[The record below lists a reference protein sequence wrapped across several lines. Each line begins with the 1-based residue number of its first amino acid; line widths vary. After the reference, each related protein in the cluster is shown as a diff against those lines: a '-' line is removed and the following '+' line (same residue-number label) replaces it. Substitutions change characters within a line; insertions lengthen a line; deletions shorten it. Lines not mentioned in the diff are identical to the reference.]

1 MGERRMN
8 DTDIDTLPLLDTEI
22 IAELRDVMEEAFT
35 DLTHMFLTD
44 LPLQL
49 DRLQIAVAEN
59 DAKEIN
65 QIAHKLK
72 SSCGNFGALRLAELI
87 RRLEQAGR
95 QKTLD
100 DAVDLLQR
108 IQVIAEETCSRLRAL
123 PG

>member
-1 MGERRMN
+1 MN
-8 DTDIDTLPLLDTEI
+8 DADIDTLPLLDTEI

-72 SSCGNFGALRLAELI
+72 SSCGSFGALRLAELM

-108 IQVIAEETCSRLRAL
+108 TQVIAEETCSRLRAL